1 VSRSRFHALFAAL
14 ALVLAAAPPA
24 AANGGNARFSFGVTA
39 GDVTATSAILWGHA
53 KRSTTVVLEVA
64 RDRRLRR
71 GLRRFALAARR
82 SNDNTVQRRV
92 RGLRP
97 GRRYWYRFRK
107 GRGKS
112 ELGTFVTAPRA
123 NQNKTVKFGW
133 TGDTDFTAAPGQ
145 RRPFWNTGG
154 VFRRMRAE
162 GNAFNIHLGDTIYS
176 DSEVPGRLQPIALT
190 VPAKWAKYKTN
201 LGNAPLRRLRR
212 SAGFY
217 SHWDDH
223 EFINDFSPA
232 ENSFTSFNVQTNI
245 NGRRLYRRG
254 VRAFRDYAPV
264 AYSRRNGL
272 YRTVRWGRNLELFFL
287 DERSFRSAK
296 ADAGGVCNNP
306 LTGQP
311 DVAPTGP
318 QNVRNVFALVE
329 PSLAQPVS
337 RACLDA
343 IRSPQRTYLGRRQL
357 RRFLRQV
364 KRSDARFKVIVNELP
379 IQQYYVLPYDRWEGY
394 EAERQLVLR
403 ELQSVPN
410 VVFLTTD
417 VHATLVND
425 ARFQT
430 LEPGGPQGS
439 GILDVTVG
447 SAATENFAL
456 EIDRSLGR
464 QGIGALVDTAFFEPQ
479 PPAGVGMQCSIL
491 DEFSY
496 GEVRV
501 TANRLTITP
510 KGIDGR
516 PQVNAGRPCGP
527 FVVRFRR

>member
-1 VSRSRFHALFAAL
+1 VTRSGTLLAAL
-14 ALVLAAAPPA
+14 ALVLAAAPAA

-39 GDVTATSAILWGHA
+39 GDVTATSAILWGRA
-53 KRSTTVVLEVA
+53 DRSTAVVLELA
-64 RDRRLRR
+64 RDRRLRG
-71 GLRRFALAARR
+71 GLRRLAVAARR
-82 SNDNTVQRRV
+82 ANDNTVQRRV
-92 RGLRP
+92 TGLRP
-97 GRRYWYRFRK
+97 RMRYWFRFRK
-107 GRGKS
+107 GRGRS
-112 ELGTFVTAPRA
+112 DLGTFVTAPRA
-123 NQNKTVKFGW
+123 DQNATVEFGW
-133 TGDTDFTAAPGQ
+133 TGDTDFNSGPGQ
-145 RRPFWNTGG
+145 TAPFWNDGG

-162 GNAFNIHLGDTIYS
+162 RNDFNIHLGDTMYS
-176 DSEVPGRLQPIALT
+176 DSEIPGRLEPIALT

-201 LGNAPLRRLRR
+201 LDNTPLRRLRG
-212 SAGFY
+212 SAAFY

-223 EFINDFSPA
+223 EFINDFAPS
-232 ENSFTSFNVQTNI
+232 ENSFSSGGVVTNI
-245 NGRRLYRRG
+245 NGRTLYRRG
-254 VRAFRDYAPV
+254 VKAFRNYAPV

-287 DERSFRSAK
+287 DQRTFRSAK
-296 ADAGGVCNNP
+296 ADEGTVCDNP
-306 LTGQP
+306 VTGTR
-311 DVAPTGP
+311 DVAPTAP
-318 QNVRNVFALVE
+318 QSVRNVFAIVAA
-329 PSLAQPVS
+329 PLAQPVS
-337 RACLDA
+337 QACLDA
-343 IRSPQRTYLGRRQL
+343 IRSPSRTYLGRRQL
-357 RRFLRQV
+357 TRFLREV

-430 LEPGGPQGS
+430 LEPGGPRDS

-447 SAATENFAL
+447 SAATANLSL
-456 EIDRSLGR
+456 EIDDELDRPSTG
-464 QGIGALVDTAFFEPQ
+464 GLVDTAFFQPQ

-491 DEFSY
+491 DQFSY

-516 PQVNAGRPCGP
+516 PQVDAGTPCGP
-527 FVVRFRR
+527 FVLRFER

>member
-1 VSRSRFHALFAAL
+1 
-14 ALVLAAAPPA
+14 
-24 AANGGNARFSFGVTA
+24 
-39 GDVTATSAILWGHA
+39 
-53 KRSTTVVLEVA
+53 
-64 RDRRLRR
+64 
-71 GLRRFALAARR
+71 
-82 SNDNTVQRRV
+82 VQRRV

-232 ENSFTSFNVQTNI
+232 ENSFASFNVQTNI

-430 LEPGGPQGS
+430 LEPGGPGNS